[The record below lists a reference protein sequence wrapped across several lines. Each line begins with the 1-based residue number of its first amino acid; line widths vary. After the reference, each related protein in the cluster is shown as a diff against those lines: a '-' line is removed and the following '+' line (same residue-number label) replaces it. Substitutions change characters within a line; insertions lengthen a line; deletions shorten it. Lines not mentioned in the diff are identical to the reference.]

1 MQADRADR
9 HLTVDL
15 ESTRVGPVRRALR
28 WAGAALEA
36 AFGSIPDAPDLD
48 LVVRRI
54 DTGAEV
60 LRTHADIGSPE
71 ALLAQVR
78 TDLATK
84 TVAEFVAD
92 WRLIDEHDAKDDSP
106 A

>member
-1 MQADRADR
+1 MSEEHADQ

-15 ESTRVGPVRRALR
+15 EPSQVGVPRKVMR
-28 WAGAALEA
+28 WMGAALEA
-36 AFGSIPDAPDLD
+36 AFGSIPSSPDLD

-71 ALLAQVR
+71 NLLAQVR
-78 TDLATK
+78 ADLATK
-84 TVAEFVAD
+84 TVTEFIAE
-92 WRLIDEHDAKDDSP
+92 WRVIDDDES
-106 A
+106 